1 MSFKNKI
8 VIITG
13 AAGGIGRALTT
24 RFLKEGAKVC
34 AVDMSTE
41 VLDKLVAD
49 FKESQD
55 LFTVVAD
62 ISSEESTKQ
71 LQDKVKEKW
80 GAADVVINNAGWFP
94 FTEFEDISFEE
105 WQKVISINLTGNFLM
120 TKALLPLLK
129 QSAAGRIINISSG
142 SIFNPPPNQTHY
154 VSAKAG
160 VIGFTRA
167 LAVSLGKFNITV
179 NAITP
184 GLTATP
190 SLVKS
195 VPAEMIDKLAA
206 SGAIKRRQTAEDLVG
221 AIIFLAS
228 DDAAF
233 VTGQTINVD
242 GGRSFI

>member
-1 MSFKNKI
+1 MNFKNKI

-24 RFLKEGAKVC
+24 RFLSEGAKVC
-34 AVDMSTE
+34 AVDVSKE
-41 VLDKLVAD
+41 VLDKLSAD
-49 FKESQD
+49 FNAPDE

-62 ISSEESTKQ
+62 ISSEESTKN
-71 LQDKVKEKW
+71 LHHKIKEKW
-80 GAADVVINNAGWFP
+80 SGADVVINNAGWFP

-105 WQKVISINLTGNFLM
+105 WQKVLSINLTGNFLM
-120 TKALLPLLK
+120 TKALLPILK
-129 QSAAGRIINISSG
+129 ESKAGRIINISSG

-167 LAVSLGKFNITV
+167 LAVSLGKYNITV

-184 GLTATP
+184 GLTATA
-190 SLVKS
+190 SLVKA

-206 SGAIKRRQTAEDLVG
+206 NGALKRRQTAEDLVG
-221 AIIFLAS
+221 AIVFLAS

>member
-1 MSFKNKI
+1 MAFKNKI

-24 RFLKEGAKVC
+24 RFLNEGANVC
-34 AVDMSTE
+34 AVDISTE
-41 VLDKLVAD
+41 VLDKLSAD
-49 FKESQD
+49 FKNIPE

-62 ISSEESTKQ
+62 ISSEESTKS
-71 LQDKVKEKW
+71 LHDKVKEKW

-94 FTEFEDISFEE
+94 FTDFEDISFEE
-105 WQKVISINLTGNFLM
+105 WQKVIGINLNGNFLM

-129 QSAAGRIINISSG
+129 ESKAGRIVNISSG
-142 SIFNPPPNQTHY
+142 SFLNPPPNQTHY

-167 LAVSLGKFNITV
+167 LAVSLGKYNITV

-206 SGAIKRRQTAEDLVG
+206 NGAIKRRQTAEDLVG
-221 AIIFLAS
+221 AIVFLAS

-242 GGRSFI
+242 GGWSFI